1 MTGLAGQREIPPT
14 AGLPLRWRD
23 LLGLAGDLAPA
34 LARQLSIPL
43 PALPCSGTAAL
54 IIALRVLQQRMPG
67 RTRLI
72 VPAYTC
78 PLVAL
83 AAHYCPPLRVVP
95 CDLQP
100 GGIDLDETQLEQL
113 CDDSTLAVV
122 VTHLAGRVADV
133 DAARRIAG
141 AVGAAVIEDAAQA
154 MGALDDGHS
163 VGLKGDIGFFSM
175 ALGKGL
181 TTAEGGVLFSR
192 DPVLHQALH
201 RQCRHDLPFSLTW
214 ELRRSAELWGY
225 ALVYQPRGVYYV
237 YGKGL
242 RAALAQGDEV
252 AAVGDDFS
260 VNDIPLHRL
269 GGYRRKVG
277 AAALVR
283 LPDYL
288 QQGRARALH
297 RAARLNALPGVSV
310 VMDRPGQ
317 QGTWPFLMVV
327 MPSAR
332 TRDAAMTQLW
342 TSGLGVTR
350 LFIHTLPGYPAVAPL
365 LQPGSEITQAEAF
378 ASRTLSISNSH
389 WLTDKHFEQVLSQL
403 KAIVANPD

>member
-1 MTGLAGQREIPPT
+1 MTRRWEIPPT

-23 LLGLAGDLAPA
+23 LLNLSGDLAPA
-34 LARQLSIPL
+34 LARQFSLPL
-43 PALPCSGTAAL
+43 PALTCSGTAAL

-100 GGIDLDETQLEQL
+100 DSIDLDERQLAQL
-113 CDDSTLAVV
+113 CDESTLAVV

-133 DAARRIAG
+133 DAAKRIAG
-141 AVGAAVIEDAAQA
+141 AVGAAIIEDAAQA
-154 MGALDDGHS
+154 MGALDDGRS
-163 VGLKGDIGFFSM
+163 VGLKGDVGFFSM

-201 RQCRHDLPFSLTW
+201 RHCRQDLPFSLRW
-214 ELRRSAELWGY
+214 ELQRSAELWGY
-225 ALVYQPRGVYYV
+225 ALLYQPRGLHYV
-237 YGKGL
+237 YGNAL
-242 RAALAQGDEV
+242 RKALANGDEV

-260 VNDIPLHRL
+260 VYDIPLHRL
-269 GGYRRKVG
+269 GGYRQKVG
-277 AAALVR
+277 AAALAR
-283 LPDYL
+283 LPDHL
-288 QQGRARALH
+288 QQGRARALR
-297 RAARLNALPGVSV
+297 RAARLNTLPGVTV
-310 VMDRPGQ
+310 IMDRPGQ

-327 MPSAR
+327 MPSADA
-332 TRDAAMTQLW
+332 RDAAMAWLW

-350 LFIHTLPGYPAVAPL
+350 LFIHTLPGYAEVLPL
-365 LQPGSEITQAEAF
+365 LQPGGDITRAQAF
-378 ASRTLSISNSH
+378 AARTLSISNSH
-389 WLTDKHFEQVLSQL
+389 WLSDALFEQIVDQL
-403 KAIVANPD
+403 KVIVARPD

>member
-1 MTGLAGQREIPPT
+1 MTRRWEIPPT

-23 LLGLAGDLAPA
+23 LLNLSGDLAPA
-34 LARQLSIPL
+34 LARQFSLPL
-43 PALPCSGTAAL
+43 PALTCSGTAAL

-100 GGIDLDETQLEQL
+100 DSIDLDERQLAQL
-113 CDDSTLAVV
+113 CDERTLAVV

-133 DAARRIAG
+133 DAAKRIAG
-141 AVGAAVIEDAAQA
+141 AVGAAIIEDAAQA
-154 MGALDDGHS
+154 MGALDDGRS
-163 VGLKGDIGFFSM
+163 VGLKGDVGFFSM

-201 RQCRHDLPFSLTW
+201 RHCRQDLPFSLRW
-214 ELRRSAELWGY
+214 ELQRSAELWGY
-225 ALVYQPRGVYYV
+225 ALLYQPRGLHYV
-237 YGKGL
+237 YGNAL
-242 RAALAQGDEV
+242 RKALANGDEV

-260 VNDIPLHRL
+260 VYDIPLHRL
-269 GGYRRKVG
+269 GGYRQKVG
-277 AAALVR
+277 AAALAR
-283 LPDYL
+283 LPDHL
-288 QQGRARALH
+288 QQGRVRALR
-297 RAARLNALPGVSV
+297 RAARLNALPGVTV
-310 VMDRPGQ
+310 IMDRPGQ

-327 MPSAR
+327 MPSAD
-332 TRDAAMTQLW
+332 TRDAAMAWLW

-350 LFIHTLPGYPAVAPL
+350 LFIHTLPGYAEVLPL
-365 LQPGSEITQAEAF
+365 LQPGGDITRAQAF
-378 ASRTLSISNSH
+378 AARTLSISNSH
-389 WLTDKHFEQVLSQL
+389 WLSDALFEQIVDQL
-403 KAIVANPD
+403 KVIVARPD

>member
-1 MTGLAGQREIPPT
+1 MTRRWEIPPT

-23 LLGLAGDLAPA
+23 LLNLSGDLAPA
-34 LARQLSIPL
+34 LARQFSLPL
-43 PALPCSGTAAL
+43 PALTCSGTAAL

-100 GGIDLDETQLEQL
+100 DSIDLDEQQLAQL
-113 CDDSTLAVV
+113 CDESTLAVV

-133 DAARRIAG
+133 DAAKRIAG
-141 AVGAAVIEDAAQA
+141 AVGAAIIEDAAQA
-154 MGALDDGHS
+154 MGALDDGRS
-163 VGLKGDIGFFSM
+163 VGLKGDVGFFSM

-201 RQCRHDLPFSLTW
+201 RHCRQDLPFSLRW
-214 ELRRSAELWGY
+214 ELQRSAELWGY
-225 ALVYQPRGVYYV
+225 ALLYQPRGLHYV
-237 YGKGL
+237 YGNAL
-242 RAALAQGDEV
+242 RKALANGDEV

-260 VNDIPLHRL
+260 VYDIPLHRL
-269 GGYRRKVG
+269 GGYRQKVG
-277 AAALVR
+277 AAALAR
-283 LPDYL
+283 LPDHL
-288 QQGRARALH
+288 QQGRVRALR
-297 RAARLNALPGVSV
+297 RAARLNALPGVTV
-310 VMDRPGQ
+310 IMDRPGQ

-327 MPSAR
+327 MPSAD
-332 TRDAAMTQLW
+332 TRDAAMAWLW

-350 LFIHTLPGYPAVAPL
+350 LFIHTLPGYAEVLPL
-365 LQPGSEITQAEAF
+365 LQPGGDITRAQAF
-378 ASRTLSISNSH
+378 AARTLSISNSH
-389 WLTDKHFEQVLSQL
+389 WLSDALFEQIVDQL
-403 KAIVANPD
+403 KVIVARPD

>member
-1 MTGLAGQREIPPT
+1 MTRRWEIPPT

-23 LLGLAGDLAPA
+23 LLNLSGDLAPA
-34 LARQLSIPL
+34 LARQFSLPL
-43 PALPCSGTAAL
+43 PALTCSGTAAL

-100 GGIDLDETQLEQL
+100 DSIDLDERQLAQL
-113 CDDSTLAVV
+113 CDESTLAVV

-133 DAARRIAG
+133 DAAKRIAS
-141 AVGAAVIEDAAQA
+141 AVGAAIIEDAAQA
-154 MGALDDGHS
+154 MGALGDGRS
-163 VGLKGDIGFFSM
+163 VGLKGDVGFFSM

-201 RQCRHDLPFSLTW
+201 RHCRQDLPFSLRW
-214 ELRRSAELWGY
+214 ELQRSAELWGY
-225 ALVYQPRGVYYV
+225 ALLYQPRGLHYV
-237 YGKGL
+237 YGNAL
-242 RAALAQGDEV
+242 RKALANGDEV

-260 VNDIPLHRL
+260 VYDIPLHRL
-269 GGYRRKVG
+269 GGYRQKVG
-277 AAALVR
+277 AAALAR
-283 LPDYL
+283 LPDHL
-288 QQGRARALH
+288 QQGRARALR
-297 RAARLNALPGVSV
+297 RAARLNALPGITVI
-310 VMDRPGQ
+310 MDRPGQ

-327 MPSAR
+327 MPSADA
-332 TRDAAMTQLW
+332 RDAAMARLW

-350 LFIHTLPGYPAVAPL
+350 LFIHTLPGYAEVLPL
-365 LQPGSEITQAEAF
+365 LQPGGDITRAQAF
-378 ASRTLSISNSH
+378 AARTLSISNSH
-389 WLTDKHFEQVLSQL
+389 WLSDALFEQIVDQL
-403 KAIVANPD
+403 KVIVARPD

>member
-1 MTGLAGQREIPPT
+1 MIPREIPPT

-23 LLGLAGDLAPA
+23 LLGLSGELAPA
-34 LARQLSIPL
+34 LARQFSIPM

-83 AAHYCPPLRVVP
+83 AAHHCPPLQVVP

-100 GGIDLDETQLEQL
+100 GNIDLDERQLAQL
-113 CDDSTLAVV
+113 CDENTLAVV

-133 DAARRIAG
+133 DAAQRIASR
-141 AVGAAVIEDAAQA
+141 VGAAIIEDAAQA
-154 MGALDDGHS
+154 MGALDDGRS
-163 VGLKGDIGFFSM
+163 VGLKGDVGFFSM

-201 RQCRHDLPFSLTW
+201 RQCRNSLPLSLRW
-214 ELRRSAELWGY
+214 ELQRTAELWGY
-225 ALVYQPRGVYYV
+225 ALLYQPRGLYYA

-242 RAALAQGDEV
+242 RTALAQGDEV

-260 VNDIPLHRL
+260 VDDIPLHRL

-277 AAALVR
+277 AAALAR
-283 LPDYL
+283 LPDHL
-288 QQGRARALH
+288 QQGRSRALR

-310 VMDRPGQ
+310 IMDRPGQ

-327 MPSAR
+327 MPSAQ
-332 TRDAAMTQLW
+332 TRDVAMAQLW

-350 LFIHTLPGYPAVAPL
+350 LFIHTLPGYPAVAAL
-365 LQPGSEITQAEAF
+365 LQPGSEINQAEAF
-378 ASRTLSISNSH
+378 ARRTLSISNSH
-389 WLTDKHFEQVLSQL
+389 WLTDDHFEQILSRL
-403 KAIVANPD
+403 KAIVASPD

>member
-1 MTGLAGQREIPPT
+1 MTRRWEIPPT

-23 LLGLAGDLAPA
+23 LLGCSADLADS
-34 LARQLSIPL
+34 LARQFSIPK

-54 IIALRVLQQRMPG
+54 IIALRTLQQRMPG

-100 GGIDLDETQLEQL
+100 GGIDLDEQQLQQL
-113 CDDSTLAVV
+113 CDESTLAVV

-133 DAARRIAG
+133 DTAKRIADS
-141 AVGAAVIEDAAQA
+141 VGAAVIEDAAQA

-163 VGLKGDIGFFSM
+163 VGLKGDVGFFSM

-201 RQCRHDLPFSLTW
+201 RQCQQDLPFSLRW
-214 ELRRSAELWGY
+214 ELQRTAELWGY
-225 ALVYQPRGVYYV
+225 ALAYQPRGLYYV

-260 VNDIPLHRL
+260 VDDIPLHRL
-269 GGYRRKVG
+269 GAYRQKVG
-277 AAALVR
+277 AAALTR
-283 LPDYL
+283 LPDHL
-288 QQGRARALH
+288 QQGRNRALH
-297 RAARLNALPGVSV
+297 RAARVNALPGVSV

-317 QGTWPFLMVV
+317 QGTWPFLMVM
-327 MPSAR
+327 MPSAHM
-332 TRDAAMTQLW
+332 RDAAMTQLW

-350 LFIHTLPGYPAVAPL
+350 LFIHTLPDYPAVAPL
-365 LQPGSEITQAEAF
+365 LQPGSDMTQAQAF
-378 ASRTLSISNSH
+378 ATRTLSISNSH
-389 WLTDKHFEQVLSQL
+389 WLTDALFEHVLAQL
-403 KAIVANPD
+403 KAIVASPD